1 MDKEKIKASLE
12 NVSISKEAN
21 KMIINGCI
29 AKVGVPSTGSP
40 CGAEGALVCF
50 TQESVDKCAK
60 SFEGMPLNVIAP
72 NDYWYDGYE
81 AFSGHGN
88 TVVGYLRKVKQKED
102 NLMAEIVLWKDM
114 NPALAELTI
123 SAMDSLG
130 FSVEMYPTVTHND
143 DKANVQFIDEFEGVG
158 CAMLWSSSA
167 AFSQTFI
174 EKIAASRSD
183 KDMNE
188 EMKKFIEEQIAASL
202 KEPMEK
208 LQASIDSIVAK
219 QDEIVRAAEA
229 QAQADTAAE
238 PEPVNEPSP
247 AEPEPVNEPSP
258 AEPEPVNDA
267 ADEIAELKAEIEK
280 LKASVVAQDIPTP
293 TAVGSAAP
301 NPNVGDDKESKL
313 KAEIEKINASAMAP
327 LDKLKAIARAKT
339 SMKGC

>member
-40 CGAEGALVCF
+40 CGANGALVCF

-72 NDYWYDGYE
+72 NDWWCEGYE
-81 AFSGHGN
+81 AFSGHGD

-183 KDMNE
+183 KNMNE

-219 QDEIVRAAEA
+219 QDELVMAAEA
-229 QAQADTAAE
+229 QAQAQADTVE
-238 PEPVNEPSP
+238 PAPAEPVNEPAPAP
-247 AEPEPVNEPSP
+247 AEPEPVD
-258 AEPEPVNDA
+258 DA

-301 NPNVGDDKESKL
+301 NPNVEDDKESKL
-313 KAEIEKINASAMAP
+313 KAEIEKINASTMAP

-339 SMKGC
+339 SMKG

>member
-29 AKVGVPSTGSP
+29 TKVGVPSTGSP
-40 CGAEGALVCF
+40 CGADGALVCF

-72 NDYWYDGYE
+72 NDWWCEGYE

-130 FSVEMYPTVTHND
+130 FSVEFYSTVTHND

-183 KDMNE
+183 KNMNE

-208 LQASIDSIVAK
+208 LQASIDSIVTK
-219 QDEIVRAAEA
+219 QDELVRAAEA
-229 QAQADTAAE
+229 QVQAQADTVE
-238 PEPVNEPSP
+238 PEPAEPVNEPAP
-247 AEPEPVNEPSP
+247 APAPVEPEPVDES
-258 AEPEPVNDA
+258 

-280 LKASVVAQDIPTP
+280 LKASVMAQDIPTP

-339 SMKGC
+339 SMKG

>member
-40 CGAEGALVCF
+40 CGANGALVCF

-72 NDYWYDGYE
+72 NDWWCEGYE
-81 AFSGHGN
+81 AFSGHGD

-183 KDMNE
+183 KNMNE

-219 QDEIVRAAEA
+219 QDELVMAAEA
-229 QAQADTAAE
+229 QADTVE
-238 PEPVNEPSP
+238 PAPAEPVNEPAPAEPVNEPAP
-247 AEPEPVNEPSP
+247 AEPEPVD
-258 AEPEPVNDA
+258 DA

-293 TAVGSAAP
+293 TAVGSVAP
-301 NPNVGDDKESKL
+301 NPNVEDDKESKL
-313 KAEIEKINASAMAP
+313 KAEIEKINASTMAP

-339 SMKGC
+339 SMKG

>member
-40 CGAEGALVCF
+40 CGANGALVCF

-72 NDYWYDGYE
+72 NDWWCEGYE
-81 AFSGHGN
+81 AFSGHGD

-183 KDMNE
+183 KNMNE

-208 LQASIDSIVAK
+208 LQASIDSIVTK
-219 QDEIVRAAEA
+219 QDELVRAAEA
-229 QAQADTAAE
+229 QADTVE
-238 PEPVNEPSP
+238 PEPAEPVNEPAP
-247 AEPEPVNEPSP
+247 AEPVDES
-258 AEPEPVNDA
+258 

-280 LKASVVAQDIPTP
+280 LKASVMAQDIPTP

-313 KAEIEKINASAMAP
+313 KAEIEKINASTMAP

-339 SMKGC
+339 SMKG

>member
-1 MDKEKIKASLE
+1 
-12 NVSISKEAN
+12 
-21 KMIINGCI
+21 
-29 AKVGVPSTGSP
+29 
-40 CGAEGALVCF
+40 
-50 TQESVDKCAK
+50 
-60 SFEGMPLNVIAP
+60 
-72 NDYWYDGYE
+72 
-81 AFSGHGN
+81 
-88 TVVGYLRKVKQKED
+88 
-102 NLMAEIVLWKDM
+102 MAEIVLWKDM

-130 FSVEMYPTVTHND
+130 FSVEMYSTVTHND

-183 KDMNE
+183 KNMNE

-208 LQASIDSIVAK
+208 LQASIDSIVTK
-219 QDEIVRAAEA
+219 QDELVRAAEA
-229 QAQADTAAE
+229 QVQAQADTVE
-238 PEPVNEPSP
+238 PEPAEPVNEPAPAEPAP
-247 AEPEPVNEPSP
+247 AEPEPVDES
-258 AEPEPVNDA
+258 

-280 LKASVVAQDIPTP
+280 LKASVMAQDIPTP

-339 SMKGC
+339 SMKG

>member
-1 MDKEKIKASLE
+1 MDKKKIKASLE

-29 AKVGVPSTGSP
+29 TKVGVPSTGSP
-40 CGAEGALVCF
+40 CGADGALVCF

-72 NDYWYDGYE
+72 NDWWCEGYE
-81 AFSGHGN
+81 TFSGHGN

-130 FSVEMYPTVTHND
+130 FSVEFYSTVTHND

-183 KDMNE
+183 KNMNE

-208 LQASIDSIVAK
+208 LQASIDSIVTK
-219 QDEIVRAAEA
+219 QDELVRAAEA
-229 QAQADTAAE
+229 QADTVDPE
-238 PEPVNEPSP
+238 PAEPVNELAP
-247 AEPEPVNEPSP
+247 AEPVDES
-258 AEPEPVNDA
+258 

-280 LKASVVAQDIPTP
+280 LKASVMAQDIPTP

-339 SMKGC
+339 SMKG

>member
-29 AKVGVPSTGSP
+29 AKVGGPSTGSP
-40 CGAEGALVCF
+40 CGADGALVCF
-50 TQESVDKCAK
+50 TQESIDKCAK

-72 NDYWYDGYE
+72 NDWWCDGYE

-183 KDMNE
+183 KNMNE

-219 QDEIVRAAEA
+219 QDEIVKAAEA
-229 QAQADTAAE
+229 QAKVQAQADTVE
-238 PEPVNEPSP
+238 PEPVVNEPAP
-247 AEPEPVNEPSP
+247 AEPEPVDEP
-258 AEPEPVNDA
+258 
-267 ADEIAELKAEIEK
+267 ADEVAELKAEIEK
-280 LKASVVAQDIPTP
+280 LKASIAVQDIPAP
-293 TAVGSAAP
+293 TAVGNAAP
-301 NPNVGDDKESKL
+301 NPNVADDKESKL

-327 LDKLKAIARAKT
+327 LDKLKAITKARIN
-339 SMKGC
+339 MKG

>member
-1 MDKEKIKASLE
+1 
-12 NVSISKEAN
+12 
-21 KMIINGCI
+21 MIINGCI

-40 CGAEGALVCF
+40 CGANGALVCF

-72 NDYWYDGYE
+72 NDWWCEGYE
-81 AFSGHGN
+81 AFSGHGD

-183 KDMNE
+183 KNMNE

-219 QDEIVRAAEA
+219 QDELVKAAEA
-229 QAQADTAAE
+229 QAQAQADTVE
-238 PEPVNEPSP
+238 PAP
-247 AEPEPVNEPSP
+247 AEPEPVD
-258 AEPEPVNDA
+258 DA

-293 TAVGSAAP
+293 TAVGSVAP
-301 NPNVGDDKESKL
+301 NPNVEDDKESKL

-339 SMKGC
+339 SMKG

>member
-29 AKVGVPSTGSP
+29 AKVGDPSTGSP
-40 CGAEGALVCF
+40 CGADGALVCF

-72 NDYWYDGYE
+72 NDWWCDGYE

-183 KDMNE
+183 KNMNE

-219 QDEIVRAAEA
+219 QDEIVKAAEA
-229 QAQADTAAE
+229 QAKVQAQADTVE
-238 PEPVNEPSP
+238 PEPVVNEPAP
-247 AEPEPVNEPSP
+247 AEPEPVDEP
-258 AEPEPVNDA
+258 
-267 ADEIAELKAEIEK
+267 ADEVAELKAEIEK
-280 LKASVVAQDIPTP
+280 LKASIAVQDIPAP
-293 TAVGSAAP
+293 TAVGNAAP
-301 NPNVGDDKESKL
+301 NPNVADDKESKL

-327 LDKLKAIARAKT
+327 LDKLKAITKARIN
-339 SMKGC
+339 MKG

>member
-1 MDKEKIKASLE
+1 MDKKKIKASLE

-40 CGAEGALVCF
+40 CGADGALVCF

-72 NDYWYDGYE
+72 NDWWCDGYE

-183 KDMNE
+183 KNMNE

-219 QDEIVRAAEA
+219 QDEIVKAAEA
-229 QAQADTAAE
+229 QAKVQAQADTVE
-238 PEPVNEPSP
+238 PEPVVNEPAP
-247 AEPEPVNEPSP
+247 AEPEPVDEP
-258 AEPEPVNDA
+258 
-267 ADEIAELKAEIEK
+267 ADEVAELKAEIEK
-280 LKASVVAQDIPTP
+280 LKASIAVQDIPAP
-293 TAVGSAAP
+293 TAVGNAAP
-301 NPNVGDDKESKL
+301 NPNVADDKESKL

-327 LDKLKAIARAKT
+327 LDKLKAITKARIN
-339 SMKGC
+339 MKG

>member
-21 KMIINGCI
+21 KMIISGCI
-29 AKVGVPSTGSP
+29 TKVGVPSTGSP
-40 CGAEGALVCF
+40 CGADGALVCF
-50 TQESVDKCAK
+50 TQESVDKCGK

-72 NDYWYDGYE
+72 NDWWCDGYE

-114 NPALAELTI
+114 NPGLAELTI

-183 KDMNE
+183 KNMNE

-219 QDEIVRAAEA
+219 QDEIVKAAEA
-229 QAQADTAAE
+229 QAKVQAQADTVE
-238 PEPVNEPSP
+238 PEPVNEPAP
-247 AEPEPVNEPSP
+247 AEPEPVDEP
-258 AEPEPVNDA
+258 
-267 ADEIAELKAEIEK
+267 ADEVAELKAEIEK
-280 LKASVVAQDIPTP
+280 LKASIAVQDIPAP
-293 TAVGSAAP
+293 TAVGNAAP
-301 NPNVGDDKESKL
+301 NPNVADDKESKL

-327 LDKLKAIARAKT
+327 LDKLKAITKARIN
-339 SMKGC
+339 MKG

>member
-40 CGAEGALVCF
+40 CGADGALVCF

-72 NDYWYDGYE
+72 NDWWCDGYE

-183 KDMNE
+183 KNMNE

-219 QDEIVRAAEA
+219 QDEIVKAAEA
-229 QAQADTAAE
+229 QTKVQAQADTVE
-238 PEPVNEPSP
+238 PEPVNEPAPAPAP
-247 AEPEPVNEPSP
+247 AEPEPVDEP
-258 AEPEPVNDA
+258 
-267 ADEIAELKAEIEK
+267 ADEVAELKAEIEK
-280 LKASVVAQDIPTP
+280 LKASIAVQDIPAP
-293 TAVGSAAP
+293 TAVGNAAP
-301 NPNVGDDKESKL
+301 NPNVADDKESKL

-339 SMKGC
+339 SMKG

>member
-247 AEPEPVNEPSP
+247 AEPEPVN
-258 AEPEPVNDA
+258 DA